1 MNRNM
6 SKNRSL
12 ERRTRPG
19 NSTPQKI
26 TPKLNR
32 SDRQLLESNQRERG
46 YSCEEI
52 FRVGMDD
59 IVA

>member
-6 SKNRSL
+6 SKNRGR

-26 TPKLNR
+26 TLKLNR
-32 SDRQLLESNQRERG
+32 SDRELLESIQRERG
-46 YSCEEI
+46 YSCE
-52 FRVGMDD
+52 
-59 IVA
+59 

>member
-1 MNRNM
+1 MTRNM
-6 SKNRSL
+6 SKNRGR

-26 TPKLNR
+26 TLKLNR
-32 SDRQLLESNQRERG
+32 SDRELLELIQRERG

-52 FRVGMDD
+52 FRLGMDD